1 MQEEIT
7 PLAELISKTYWDEAR
22 SGIEFFAQF
31 RSELE
36 RVSFVNFSLFIL
48 ANYHDSFCCDF
59 FLSTPFLWSQ
69 KDPSIWIEIIEKNK
83 PRPALPKIKD
93 ASGKNSDIV
102 FLQKYVEVDAIRY
115 LISAPNVTETDKKN
129 ISEYFQYFWYTLR
142 SNDHDASD
150 LDGIYFVHKKVLNN
164 IKNTLVNDFHLSPA

>member
-1 MQEEIT
+1 MQEEISS
-7 PLAELISKTYWDEAR
+7 LAELINKTYWDEAR

-36 RVSFVNFSLFIL
+36 RVSFVDFSLFIL
-48 ANYHDSFCCDF
+48 ANHHDSFCCDF

-69 KDPSIWIEIIEKNK
+69 KDPSIWIEIMEKNK

-93 ASGKNSDIV
+93 TSGKNSDIV

-115 LISAPNVTETDKKN
+115 LISTSNVAEIDKKN
-129 ISEYFQYFWYTLR
+129 ISEYFQYFWYTLK

-150 LDGIYFVHKKVLNN
+150 LDGIYFVHKKDLNN
-164 IKNTLVNDFHLSPA
+164 TKIRLINEFRLKPA

>member
-1 MQEEIT
+1 MD
-7 PLAELISKTYWDEAR
+7 KTYWEEAR
-22 SGIEFFAQF
+22 SGIDFFAQF
-31 RSELE
+31 KHELE
-36 RVSFVNFSLFIL
+36 HVSFVDFSLFIL
-48 ANYHDSFCCDF
+48 GNYNDSFCCDF

-102 FLQKYVEVDAIRY
+102 FLQRYVGVDAIRY
-115 LISAPNVTETDKKN
+115 LISTPNVNEIDKKN
-129 ISEYFQYFWYTLR
+129 ISEYFQYFWYTLK

-150 LDGIYFVHKKVLNN
+150 LDGIYFAHKKDLNN
-164 IKNTLVNDFHLSPA
+164 IKNRLVNEFHLRPV